1 MVGRLCLPGT
11 GGIFLQISGEELP
24 QGILV
29 SRVICHLCRP
39 PPHLYYCFLMKRKI
53 AMRNLGWLSRSD
65 KNCFKLLGRHLEQS
79 GYEYTPETADEWFR
93 LIEPDTS
100 VTYANFYRSAL
111 IKLRDIYETGDIRDC
126 NNGKI
131 YAYIRLHEGFKNI
144 YEEA

>member
-1 MVGRLCLPGT
+1 
-11 GGIFLQISGEELP
+11 
-24 QGILV
+24 
-29 SRVICHLCRP
+29 
-39 PPHLYYCFLMKRKI
+39 MKRQ
-53 AMRNLGWLSRSD
+53 S
-65 KNCFKLLGRHLEQS
+65 FKLLITIICVLAAGICYSCSRQAGRTEDGGQVLEFS
-79 GYEYTPETADEWFR
+79 GETLFPETQSDTGLEYNDAADEWFR

-131 YAYIRLHEGFKNI
+131 YVYIRLHEGFKNI

>member
-1 MVGRLCLPGT
+1 
-11 GGIFLQISGEELP
+11 
-24 QGILV
+24 
-29 SRVICHLCRP
+29 
-39 PPHLYYCFLMKRKI
+39 
-53 AMRNLGWLSRSD
+53 MRNLGWLSRSD

-131 YAYIRLHEGFKNI
+131 YVYIRLHEGFKNI